1 MRRALTLAA
10 VAALTAAACRTWRPI
25 ETDDDFHRAEQ
36 ACASDDQVACG
47 YLAESLRE
55 AHRYERAAR
64 LASASCDAGT
74 AVGCASLALFY
85 ADGLGELPEDKARA
99 IELLE
104 FACQKGLTWGCADLG
119 MTITGLDDPSP
130 AQLERAAAALEISCD
145 GGHLMGCTNLGHLLS
160 ERSFGRFDPV
170 RARAVVIAA
179 CDAGSSASCRRAG
192 LSLLA
197 DQGGPADVD
206 GGYALL
212 EAACLRRDARAC
224 LALGNRDDPFWK
236 TVPRALRFYRRACHA
251 DDRYGC
257 VGLAANLHIVDA
269 GLDAWEALDSSE
281 IACERGQ
288 AGGCALLSDYLLRP
302 EFEPDAPR
310 ARMLAENSCDAGE
323 RHGCAIRARFEDGGL
338 PWLRRAVELGSTA
351 SLRPYLLLLEG
362 SERRAEADRLCDA
375 GRLGACGLPDGGSW

>member
-10 VAALTAAACRTWRPI
+10 VAAVTAVACRTWRPI
-25 ETDDDFHRAEQ
+25 ETDDDFRRADQ
-36 ACASDDQVACG
+36 ACAADDQVACG
-47 YLAESLRE
+47 YLADSLRE
-55 AHRYERAAR
+55 ARRYERAWK
-64 LASASCDAGT
+64 LALASCDAG
-74 AVGCASLALFY
+74 AAIGCASLGWFFMGGEGEVKKDTPRALAY
-85 ADGLGELPEDKARA
+85 LDDACDRGVVGACVDVAVILLERYEHTAPRLARA
-99 IELLE
+99 
-104 FACQKGLTWGCADLG
+104 
-119 MTITGLDDPSP
+119 
-130 AQLERAAAALEISCD
+130 AQVSERACD
-145 GGHLMGCTNLGHLLS
+145 AGHLMGCTNFGYLLEEEWVGHL
-160 ERSFGRFDPV
+160 DPV
-170 RARAVVIAA
+170 RARALFLWG
-179 CDAGSSASCRRAG
+179 CDAGSTPSCRRAG
-192 LSLLA
+192 LNLLEDA
-197 DQGGPADVD
+197 GGPADVD

-224 LALGNRDDPFWK
+224 LALGNRDEDVRK

-281 IACERGQ
+281 IACERGK
-288 AGGCALLSDYLLRP
+288 ASGCALLSDYLLRP

-338 PWLRRAVELGSTA
+338 PWLRRAVELGSAA

-362 SERRAEADRLCDA
+362 AERRAEADRLCDA